1 MSEKDNKKE
10 KKAKKKARSQAS
22 MRKASNANYMA
33 GVTVL
38 AVVFVIIIN
47 LISNALST
55 NITQIDLSRKDI
67 FTLTDTSVNYLKN
80 LDQDITIITLASSG
94 SEYAD
99 LQRLL
104 NDYAAHSSH
113 IKLETKDPAKSPDI
127 VSKYNANMTQ
137 GSIVVV
143 CGDRYKAIDLTDMV
157 ISTSVDSEDTSSSSS
172 SSSSSGYVYYQY
184 DMEGQI
190 TNAIDYVT
198 SEKTMKAYVLTGSGK
213 SVLGTVESDIQ
224 KQNIDVEDLN
234 LENEGAIPEDAD
246 FLIINSMTGD
256 FTDKEYR
263 CISDYLD
270 NGGSLFIAE
279 EYKMVKTD
287 AVLPNFDAILERYG
301 LSVNHVTVL
310 EQNNAYYY
318 TSDNGDYNFMVKPV
332 LRSHEIT
339 QDLIDAGA
347 SLLLIASDK
356 VDIEE
361 KDGVTVVPLLESSGT
376 AYYKS
381 KSDSSYAKLNTD
393 PSGTYT
399 YAVAATQALDDG
411 KESKLVYSGSYSVLA
426 REGVANINDTL
437 AEANTKF
444 VINSMKWITGQE
456 DTVYVD
462 KKSKSYNRLVYVHDV
477 DVKIG
482 YLTVGIPAAILI
494 VGGIIWYRR
503 RKK

>member
-1 MSEKDNKKE
+1 MSEKEKNM
-10 KKAKKKARSQAS
+10 KKASS
-22 MRKASNANYMA
+22 ANYMVV
-33 GVTVL
+33 VTAL
-38 AVVFVIIIN
+38 AVVFVILIN
-47 LISNALST
+47 LISNSISS

-67 FTLTDTSVNYLKN
+67 FTLTDTSIDYLKN
-80 LDQDITIITLASSG
+80 LDQDITILTLAESG

-104 NDYAAHSSH
+104 KDYEAHSRH

-127 VSKYNANMTQ
+127 VSKYSANMTQ

-143 CGDRYKAIDLTDMV
+143 CGDKYKTIDLTDMV
-157 ISTSVDSEDTSSSSS
+157 ISTSVDENSEDSGE
-172 SSSSSGYVYYQY
+172 SGYQYYQY

-213 SVLGTVESDIQ
+213 SVLGTIESDIR
-224 KQNIDVEDLN
+224 KQNIDIEDLN
-234 LENEGAIPEDAD
+234 LDNEGAVPEDAD
-246 FLIINSMTGD
+246 FLILNSMTKD
-256 FTDKEYR
+256 FSDKEYE
-263 CISDYLD
+263 CISGYLD
-270 NGGSLFIAE
+270 NGGSMFIAE
-279 EYKMVKTD
+279 EYQMVKTD
-287 AVLPNFDAILERYG
+287 TELPNFDAILERFG

-310 EQNNAYYY
+310 EQNNSYYY
-318 TSDNGDYNFMVKPV
+318 TSDSGDYNFMVKPV
-332 LRSHEIT
+332 MRSHEIT
-339 QDLIDAGA
+339 QELIDGGA

-356 VDIEE
+356 VNIEE
-361 KDGVTVVPLLESSGT
+361 KDNVEVIPLLESSGT
-376 AYYKS
+376 AYCKS

-399 YAVAATQALDDG
+399 YAVAAAAKTESGA
-411 KESKLVYSGSYSVLA
+411 ESKLIYSGSYSLLA
-426 REGVANINDTL
+426 RENVTKINDTL
-437 AEANTKF
+437 AEANTSF

-477 DVKIG
+477 DVKIA
-482 YLTVGIPAAILI
+482 YLTIGIPAAILI
-494 VGGIIWYRR
+494 IGGVIWYKR